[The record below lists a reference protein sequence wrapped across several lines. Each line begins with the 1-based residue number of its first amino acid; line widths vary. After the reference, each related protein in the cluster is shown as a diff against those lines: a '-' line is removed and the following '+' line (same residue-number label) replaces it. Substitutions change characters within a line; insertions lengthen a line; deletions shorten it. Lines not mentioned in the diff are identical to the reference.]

1 VFCLSSR
8 IPVRFLVWPRSNCAS
23 QSRFLLCA
31 QERACPCAEC
41 FCRADHLLQ
50 AQHGLG
56 SYARLDLATGLFVWR
71 RLRIPRLTFNSQR
84 PLPLKFSAPQ
94 LQQAIF
100 LGLSSQ
106 EFAPVTALVLVS
118 VLVFLQLGRA
128 WFSTESRCGSVFSA
142 RS

>member
-1 VFCLSSR
+1 VPSVFAGLIFSFKRSTVLVPTLDWILQLVFLSGADFVSR
-8 IPVRFLVWPRSNCAS
+8 AS
-23 QSRFLLCA
+23 PSILSA
-31 QERACPCAEC
+31 QT
-41 FCRADHLLQ
+41 L
-50 AQHGLG
+50 
-56 SYARLDLATGLFVWR
+56 S
-71 RLRIPRLTFNSQR
+71 
-84 PLPLKFSAPQ
+84 LPLKFSAPQ